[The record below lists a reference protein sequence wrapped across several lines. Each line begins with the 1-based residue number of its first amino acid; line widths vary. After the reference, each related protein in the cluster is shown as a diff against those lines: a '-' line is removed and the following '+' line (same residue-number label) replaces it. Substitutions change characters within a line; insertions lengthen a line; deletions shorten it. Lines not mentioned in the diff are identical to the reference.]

1 MSTSLSRHLFRLDE
15 VAAALR
21 YAIIER
27 RIEEGMYWTLELI
40 ESEEINLLLETLLEV
55 WVFTI
60 GTARLAVFPVLSKIA
75 QTMKSP
81 DAGAC
86 AGSGTLLMSEFLL
99 DFVYK
104 ILRLPKSCRD
114 GSLLSIAT
122 LAREDLQ
129 HGGIDVKMEEM
140 MVDMAGVQENCK
152 SAIRRGDARVAAR
165 WIWRMPAVARVAIRG
180 CVNAERRPL
189 QAACR
194 GAGQTFADALGRRFS
209 APIWGPL
216 WDILEVLVLCM
227 PADAY
232 AESTKP
238 LLGSASADLQM
249 EIRRWQSLVGRRRRR
264 CFAVPTAALKWI
276 TVRGRSTYTPTNFG
290 ELREPWLTMGGCA
303 YWRRKASEFGCEVVG
318 NAISTADDDAWE
330 GFCAFAFP
338 DDIPDEWSAADQAWS
353 HGEGYMAPGFQPSR
367 PNWFRSWFPETSAA
381 GPANSKILLNRILE
395 SVPCPLE
402 YIWMDEWLASF

>member
-40 ESEEINLLLETLLEV
+40 ESEEIGLLIETLFDV
-55 WVFTI
+55 WVFAI

-75 QTMKSP
+75 QTINSP
-81 DAGAC
+81 DAG
-86 AGSGTLLMSEFLL
+86 SSLTSEFLL

-114 GSLLSIAT
+114 GSLLSIAI

-129 HGGIDVKMEEM
+129 QGGIEIKMEEM
-140 MVDMAGVQENCK
+140 NVNPVGVQENCK
-152 SAIRRGDARVAAR
+152 SAIRRGDARAAAR
-165 WIWRMPAVARVAIRG
+165 WIWRMHTVARAAIRS

-194 GAGQTFADALGRRFS
+194 GAGHTFADALGQRLS

-264 CFAVPTAALKWI
+264 CFAVPMPALKWI
-276 TVRGRSTYTPTNFG
+276 TARGRSTYTPTNFG
-290 ELREPWLTMGGCA
+290 ELRKPWLTMGGCA
-303 YWRRKASEFGCEVVG
+303 YWRRKAEEFGCEVVG
-318 NAISTADDDAWE
+318 NAISTAEDDAWE

-367 PNWFRSWFPETSAA
+367 SNWFRSWFPETSAA

-395 SVPCPLE
+395 SRQCSLE
-402 YIWMDEWLASF
+402 YIWMDEWLTGI